1 MMHDLMLIV
10 GFGCV
15 VAGASMW
22 SIPLGLVV
30 FGVPLVVLA
39 IAKRRESSVDS

>member
-1 MMHDLMLIV
+1 MMHDVMLIV
-10 GFGCV
+10 GFGCI

-39 IAKRRESSVDS
+39 VCKRRETGVDS